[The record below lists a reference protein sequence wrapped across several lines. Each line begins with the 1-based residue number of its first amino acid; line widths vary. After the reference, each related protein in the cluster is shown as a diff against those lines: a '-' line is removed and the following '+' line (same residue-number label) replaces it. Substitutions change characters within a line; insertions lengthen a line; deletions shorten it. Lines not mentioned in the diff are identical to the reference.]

1 MRSRAISVLFAGVL
15 AAGCTLTDDRPHV
28 TQKPVARDT
37 AVSKPRVV
45 ILVSQSIA
53 PYTEVATRL
62 KQRLGERATVYDL
75 QAVQDGSYH
84 AGEEPLQLVT
94 IGLDATRITEHLHH
108 QQVFCQVFNYTGSGL
123 TGPHSKG
130 VSMIPASSKIFEAW
144 KALSPELRDVAVIS
158 GPGQEAL
165 LEPAKK
171 AASRQGITLHTLTVR
186 SDKEYLYIYK
196 QMAKRVQGYW
206 LIPDNRVL
214 SVEALRDVMNF
225 SVRNGK
231 QVVVFNEELL
241 DLGGLLS
248 ASSSYDDITD
258 KVMRRL
264 EQAEGHN
271 EIPGPELMPLDEALL
286 TINEVMAQRLNISIP
301 PDYKEYIDARA
312 QP

>member
-15 AAGCTLTDDRPHV
+15 ATGCTLTDDHPQV
-28 TQKPVARDT
+28 TPKPVAK
-37 AVSKPRVV
+37 AAVVSKPRIV
-45 ILVSQSIA
+45 ILVSQPIA
-53 PYTEVATRL
+53 PYTEVARRL
-62 KQRLGERATVYDL
+62 KQRLGERATVYNL
-75 QAVQDGSYH
+75 QEVQNGDYH
-84 AGEEPLQLVT
+84 AGDVPLQLVT

-130 VSMIPASSKIFEAW
+130 VSMIPASGKIFEAW

-165 LEPAKK
+165 LEPAEK
-171 AASRQGITLHTLTVR
+171 AAGQQGIALHSLTVR

-196 QMAKRVQGYW
+196 QMAKQVQGYW

-214 SVEALRDVMNF
+214 SVETLRDIMNF

-231 QVVVFNEELL
+231 QVVVFNDELL

-258 KVMRRL
+258 KVLLRL
-264 EQAEGHN
+264 EQAEGHD
-271 EIPGPELMPLDEALL
+271 EIPGPELLPLDEALL
-286 TINEVMAQRLNISIP
+286 TINEVMARRLNISIP
-301 PDYKEYIDARA
+301 PQYKEYTDVRA
-312 QP
+312 NP